1 MPEITVISGKGGT
14 GKTSLTAAF
23 AHLAENAVLC
33 DLDVDAPD
41 LHLILHP
48 EHQSETVFVSGHEA
62 VIDPDKCEACD
73 QCRGLCRF
81 EAISEEDG
89 VYRVDP
95 LACEGC
101 KVCVSLCP
109 VQAIDFPDRECGRWF
124 VSQTRFGPL
133 VHALLYPGQENSGL
147 LISVLRK
154 KAKEMAEES
163 GAGLIL
169 ADGTPGIGCPVISS
183 LTGTDLAV
191 VVTEPT
197 LSGRHDMERVL
208 DLADHFRIPAAVIIN
223 HHDLNPEMTA
233 SIKAFCAERGLE
245 ILAQLPHDHVF
256 IEAMVRG
263 QAVTEYSP
271 NGISE
276 TVGRAWSRI
285 VEMAGRVRN
294 E

>member
-23 AHLAENAVLC
+23 AHLSENAVLC

-41 LHLILHP
+41 LHLILQP
-48 EHQSETVFVSGHEA
+48 EHESENLFVSGHEA
-62 VIDPDKCEACD
+62 VIDREKCELCD
-73 QCRGLCRF
+73 QCRGLCKF
-81 EAISEEDG
+81 EAVFRDKDG
-89 VYRVDP
+89 YRVDP

-101 KVCVSLCP
+101 KVCVELCP
-109 VQAIDFPDRECGRWF
+109 AQAIDFPDRECGRWF
-124 VSQTRFGPL
+124 VSRTRFGPL

-154 KAKEMAEES
+154 KARELAEEK
-163 GAGLIL
+163 GTGLIL

-183 LTGTDLAV
+183 LTGTDMAV

-208 DLADHFRIPAAVIIN
+208 ELTDHFRVPAGVIIN
-223 HHDLNPEMTA
+223 HFDLNPAMTS
-233 SIKAFCAERGLE
+233 SIKEFCARRGLE
-245 ILAQLPHDHVF
+245 ILAELPHDHVF

-263 QAVTEYSP
+263 QAVTEYQS
-271 NGISE
+271 GG
-276 TVGRAWSRI
+276 VGDLIGQAWERI
-285 VEMAGRVRN
+285 TKLAARPRKK
-294 E
+294 

>member
-23 AHLAENAVLC
+23 AHLSQNAILC

-41 LHLILHP
+41 LHLILKP
-48 EHQSETVFVSGHEA
+48 EHESENLFVSGHEA
-62 VIDPDKCEACD
+62 LIDPEKCELCD
-73 QCRGLCRF
+73 QCRGLCKF
-81 EAISEEDG
+81 EAVIRDDDG
-89 VYRVDP
+89 YRVDP

-101 KVCVSLCP
+101 KVCVEFCP
-109 VQAIDFPDRECGRWF
+109 AQAISFPDRECGRWF
-124 VSQTRFGPL
+124 VSGTRFGPL

-154 KAKEMAEES
+154 KAKELAQEK

-208 DLADHFRIPAAVIIN
+208 ELIDHFRIPAGVIIN
-223 HHDLNPEMTA
+223 HHDLNPEMSA
-233 SIKAFCAERGLE
+233 SIREFCAGRGLE
-245 ILAQLPHDHVF
+245 VLAELPHDQVF

-263 QAVTEYSP
+263 LAVTEYQPGGLSDL
-271 NGISE
+271 I
-276 TVGRAWSRI
+276 GRAWERI
-285 VEMAGRVRN
+285 VAMAGRPK
-294 E
+294 EK